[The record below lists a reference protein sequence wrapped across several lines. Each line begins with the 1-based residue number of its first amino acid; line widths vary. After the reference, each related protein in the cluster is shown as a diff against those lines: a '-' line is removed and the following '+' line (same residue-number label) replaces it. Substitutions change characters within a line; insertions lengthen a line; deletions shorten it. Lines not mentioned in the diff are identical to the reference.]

1 LVGRHGDWYRVWGGP
16 RLLFSFYET
25 ELVFQQP
32 SIPGATAEK
41 IALASVDGAGT
52 YLGGQLGFAL
62 GYKHV
67 FVGFE
72 LTCAKFWT
80 SASLKLLERERD
92 LALESFIVY
101 PGFALLL
108 EL

>member
-1 LVGRHGDWYRVWGGP
+1 
-16 RLLFSFYET
+16 LLFTFYGT
-25 ELVFQQP
+25 ELVFEQP
-32 SIPGATAEK
+32 AIPGVTTDK
-41 IALASVDGAGT
+41 IVLASLDGAGT
-52 YLGGQLGFAL
+52 YLGGQVGAAL

-80 SASLKLLERERD
+80 SATLKLLEREHELD
-92 LALESFIVY
+92 LQSFIVY
-101 PGFALLL
+101 PGVALLL